1 MKTTHILIG
10 CFVLSIIAFQGH
22 INAQTVHDGVRWL
35 QDADWDI
42 HTSTGMYAR
51 EGLNSD
57 EGIAQAPLSF
67 RLVIRPDAALK
78 GELAASLIHYFRD
91 LKNGEY
97 GSGASFTV
105 GLRYDFALTD
115 DIYVGVKS
123 GYQILRS
130 RYQQAEYQEFRP
142 GFYFDFMQEYNLA
155 KSLDVVL
162 SEGFVVIPARDKL
175 IPTVMLGLRIANVFT
190 LGVDVSSFWLS
201 AENNFVKSRTM
212 F

>member
-1 MKTTHILIG
+1 MKTKHFLIG
-10 CFVLSIIAFQGH
+10 FFVLSIIAFQGQM
-22 INAQTVHDGVRWL
+22 NAQTVHDGVRWT

-42 HTSTGMYAR
+42 QTSTGIHLM
-51 EGLNSD
+51 EGMDNN
-57 EGIAQAPLSF
+57 EGIGVTPLSF
-67 RLVIRPDAALK
+67 RLLIRPDASLK

-91 LKNGEY
+91 LKSGEY
-97 GSGASFTV
+97 GSGVNFSV
-105 GLRYDFALTD
+105 GLRYDFSLTND
-115 DIYVGVKS
+115 LYAGVKS
-123 GYQILRS
+123 GYQIIRS

-142 GFYFDFMQEYNLA
+142 GFYFDFMQEYTLA

-175 IPTVMLGLRIANVFT
+175 IPTVMLGVRFANVFT